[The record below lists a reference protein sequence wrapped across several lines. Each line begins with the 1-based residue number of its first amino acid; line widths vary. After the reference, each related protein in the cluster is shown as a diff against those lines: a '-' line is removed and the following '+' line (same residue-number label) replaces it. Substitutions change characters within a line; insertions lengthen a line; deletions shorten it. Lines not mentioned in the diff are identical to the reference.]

1 MAKNFTYPR
10 CPGKTFYQIF
20 REAKVTAKTLGV
32 SVDVTFNGT
41 ELTIHEDSALA
52 DSQEILLLKEV
63 AAVIAKLNITNMKDA
78 MAYFKTHYAGR
89 FNAAD
94 VKSCL

>member
-41 ELTIHEDSALA
+41 EVTIHEDSALA
-52 DSQEILLLKEV
+52 DSQEILLLKER
-63 AAVIAKLNITNMKDA
+63 ITRMQ
-78 MAYFKTHYAGR
+78 
-89 FNAAD
+89 AD
-94 VKSCL
+94 HERRLLAH